1 MTYILI
7 ALVGASFIFEY
18 WLLTKIGK
26 LEKRN
31 KMLQTALEALGRDT
45 NIFQAGI
52 TRDSHSQKKEL
63 LIEVKR
69 INKKESAPLT
79 SKKSRLNKRQ
89 LKDALKFWTNTGNA
103 IAPLLRHIASKQI
116 AGETLTNQEIAVLS
130 ENTKTIEPLLK
141 EHRKREDARKRITE
155 IDQEIKKI

>member
-69 INKKESAPLT
+69 INKKVDVMRRDIMNSLPTQIRKVIGHIEFARPLDN
-79 SKKSRLNKRQ
+79 SNGR
-89 LKDALKFWTNTGNA
+89 G
-103 IAPLLRHIASKQI
+103 
-116 AGETLTNQEIAVLS
+116 
-130 ENTKTIEPLLK
+130 
-141 EHRKREDARKRITE
+141 
-155 IDQEIKKI
+155 

>member
-45 NIFQAGI
+45 NTFQAGI

-69 INKKESAPLT
+69 T
-79 SKKSRLNKRQ
+79 NKRVDS
-89 LKDALKFWTNTGNA
+89 LKRDIMNSLPT
-103 IAPLLRHIASKQI
+103 QI
-116 AGETLTNQEIAVLS
+116 R
-130 ENTKTIEPLLK
+130 KTIGHIEFARPLDNS
-141 EHRKREDARKRITE
+141 HGRG
-155 IDQEIKKI
+155 

>member
-1 MTYILI
+1 MVYILI
-7 ALVGASFIFEY
+7 TLVVLSFIFEY

-69 INKKESAPLT
+69 VNKKVDVMRRDIMNSLPT
-79 SKKSRLNKRQ
+79 
-89 LKDALKFWTNTGNA
+89 
-103 IAPLLRHIASKQI
+103 QI
-116 AGETLTNQEIAVLS
+116 R
-130 ENTKTIEPLLK
+130 KTIGHIEFSQK
-141 EHRKREDARKRITE
+141 A
-155 IDQEIKKI
+155 

>member
-26 LEKRN
+26 LDKEN
-31 KMLQTALEALGRDT
+31 KMLQKALEALGRDT
-45 NIFQAGI
+45 NNFQAGA

-69 INKKESAPLT
+69 INKKVDIMRRDIMNSLPTQIRKVIGHIEFARPLDN
-79 SKKSRLNKRQ
+79 SNGR
-89 LKDALKFWTNTGNA
+89 G
-103 IAPLLRHIASKQI
+103 
-116 AGETLTNQEIAVLS
+116 
-130 ENTKTIEPLLK
+130 
-141 EHRKREDARKRITE
+141 
-155 IDQEIKKI
+155 

>member
-1 MTYILI
+1 MIYILI

-31 KMLQTALEALGRDT
+31 KMLQSALEALSRDT
-45 NIFQAGI
+45 NNFQAGA

-69 INKKESAPLT
+69 INKKVDVIRRDIMNSLPTQIRKVIGHIEYARPLDN
-79 SKKSRLNKRQ
+79 SHGR
-89 LKDALKFWTNTGNA
+89 G
-103 IAPLLRHIASKQI
+103 
-116 AGETLTNQEIAVLS
+116 
-130 ENTKTIEPLLK
+130 
-141 EHRKREDARKRITE
+141 
-155 IDQEIKKI
+155 

>member
-26 LEKRN
+26 LDKEN
-31 KMLQTALEALGRDT
+31 KMLQKALEALGRDT
-45 NIFQAGI
+45 NNFQAGA

-69 INKKESAPLT
+69 INKKVDVM
-79 SKKSRLNKRQ
+79 RRDIMN
-89 LKDALKFWTNTGNA
+89 
-103 IAPLLRHIASKQI
+103 
-116 AGETLTNQEIAVLS
+116 
-130 ENTKTIEPLLK
+130 
-141 EHRKREDARKRITE
+141 
-155 IDQEIKKI
+155 